1 MCVDYRALNQITVK
15 DKFPIPVIDELL
27 DELHGACYF
36 SKLDLR
42 SGYHQIRVHETDIP
56 KTAFRTHD
64 GHYEFLVMPF
74 GLTNAP
80 STFQHLMNEVF
91 RPFLRKFI
99 LVFLDDIL
107 VYSPT
112 LEAHL
117 HHLETT
123 LLQLQKHQLFVKR
136 SKCSFGVE
144 QVEYLGHIISKE
156 GVAADPT
163 KISSMLD
170 WPIPKTITGLQGF
183 LGLTG
188 YYRKFVRDYG
198 KICRPLN
205 ALLKKG
211 NFVWNSGAEEA
222 FNALKEAM
230 ITTPG
235 PTGFLQAVRDR
246 K

>member
-1 MCVDYRALNQITVK
+1 
-15 DKFPIPVIDELL
+15 
-27 DELHGACYF
+27 
-36 SKLDLR
+36 
-42 SGYHQIRVHETDIP
+42 
-56 KTAFRTHD
+56 
-64 GHYEFLVMPF
+64 
-74 GLTNAP
+74 
-80 STFQHLMNEVF
+80 
-91 RPFLRKFI
+91 
-99 LVFLDDIL
+99 
-107 VYSPT
+107 

-123 LLQLQKHQLFVKR
+123 LLQFQKHQLFVKR

-144 QVEYLGHIISKE
+144 QVEYLGHIISLE
-156 GVAADPT
+156 GVAADPA

-170 WPIPKTITGLQGF
+170 WPIPKTITGLRGF

-211 NFVWNSGAEEA
+211 NFVWNLGVEEA
-222 FNALKEAM
+222 FNALKEVM
-230 ITTPG
+230 TTTPVLAL
-235 PTGFLQAVRDR
+235 PDFSKPFMIR